1 MIATHLI
8 ERRALLV
15 ATAAIVFALPGR
27 TATTQTQAQTWV
39 DESRD
44 RTLPVLMRW
53 PDGQTPCPLVVYS
66 HGLGGNREGGDV
78 WGQAWQQAG
87 IAVLH
92 VQHPGSDDRLWRDA
106 QGRAPS
112 EILAA
117 MRHGATPAQ
126 LLARVADVKFVLDEI
141 TRRQQAAPNN
151 AANPWGRVRLNALGM
166 AGHSF
171 GAGTTQALAGER
183 YPVPSELAEP
193 RFKAFAAFSPTMR
206 QSTAGQSPMQEK
218 FARITS
224 PFLSLT
230 GTHDGD
236 PFGDRF
242 AGQVR
247 EQVHAGLPPGHKA
260 MLVLDGADH
269 MTFAG
274 IAQTVRS
281 NAVLPRAPQAIERE
295 SAHHALVAQLTTQW
309 WRAHLMGDAAALGQL
324 GQPQGLGGGDQWAM
338 K

>member
-39 DESRD
+39 DESRN

-247 EQVHAGLPPGHKA
+247 EQVYADLPPGHKA

-274 IAQTVRS
+274 VAETIRN

-295 SAHHALVAQLTTQW
+295 KTHHALVARLSTQW
-309 WRAHLMGDAAALGQL
+309 WRAHLMGDAAALAGL
-324 GQPQGLGGGDQWAM
+324 AQPQGLGGGDQWTM